1 MGIGVSPNKK
11 ENTLFENVN
20 NNISDK
26 DYKIPIVLIAIIL
39 TIITLV
45 IIYFWVNKKENNRE
59 KYYSNNITIN
69 GMSISNLSGKSEL
82 KNFLDG
88 IYLKRLKEQAVF
100 RVEDKELRIKGEDID
115 IKYNIDD
122 IIDDIE
128 KKNREIKEK
137 QSNFQKYDF
146 QIQFEYEKENLENIY
161 EKVNLELK
169 GNSKKIVEFN
179 FEKMEAKLN
188 KNTNEKSLDKIEFN
202 NKLLNKF
209 KEINNYEQ
217 IDTLPVLNV
226 ISSSMQFEEI
236 YNFMVKE
243 PKDAYLNKNNE
254 NMSEII
260 VKEENGYKPEKN
272 IEELR
277 ELYLKAEDFI
287 LVKLKR
293 VDAKITEKMLK
304 ENNGILKNQEVG
316 NEIIYDK
323 VIKFTENID
332 ENSKVNIKIASND
345 LNGTIVDSEQVFSFN
360 EILGKRTKNRG
371 FVSAPMYIN
380 NGVSNEIGGG
390 ISFVASGIYEGI
402 LRSGYEIKERLP
414 HRYTVEYKEP
424 GLDSAIYYGT
434 YDLKF
439 KNNTPNRLKIE
450 TINQNDGVRFRL
462 IGKKENNKKV
472 ELNVEKKET
481 EKFTTKY
488 LPTNSLKDGEKK
500 IIQSGRNGYIS
511 YVYRKIYI
519 NNELKENS
527 LISKDNYQMLPEIV
541 SVGANKD
548 YIDLD

>member
-122 IIDDIE
+122 IINDIE

-202 NKLLNKF
+202 NKVLNKF

-277 ELYLKAEDFI
+277 EIYLKAEDFI

-323 VIKFTENID
+323 VIKFTENMD

-360 EILGKRTKNRG
+360 DTLGKRTKNRG
-371 FVSAPMYIN
+371 FVNAPMYSN

-402 LRSGYEIKERLP
+402 LRAGYEIKERLP
-414 HRYTVEYKEP
+414 HRYIVEYKEP

-472 ELNVEKKET
+472 EINIEKKET

-500 IIQSGRNGYIS
+500 IIQIGRNGYIS

>member
-202 NKLLNKF
+202 NKVLNKF

-323 VIKFTENID
+323 VIKFTENMD

-371 FVSAPMYIN
+371 FVNAPMYSN

-402 LRSGYEIKERLP
+402 LRAGYEIKERLP
-414 HRYTVEYKEP
+414 HRYIVEYKEP
-424 GLDSAIYYGT
+424 GLDSAIYSGT

-472 ELNVEKKET
+472 ELNIEKKET

>member
-20 NNISDK
+20 NNITDK

-45 IIYFWVNKKENNRE
+45 IIYFWVNKKENKRE

-128 KKNREIKEK
+128 KKNSEIKEK

-202 NKLLNKF
+202 NKVLNKF

-260 VKEENGYKPEKN
+260 VKEENGYKPEKS

-277 ELYLKAEDFI
+277 EIYLKAEDFI

-304 ENNGILKNQEVG
+304 ENNRILKNQEVG

-323 VIKFTENID
+323 VIKFTENMD

-360 EILGKRTKNRG
+360 DTLGKRTKNRG
-371 FVSAPMYIN
+371 FVNAPMYSN

-402 LRSGYEIKERLP
+402 LRAGYEIKERLP

-424 GLDSAIYYGT
+424 GLDSAIYSGT

-472 ELNVEKKET
+472 EINIEKKET

-500 IIQSGRNGYIS
+500 IIQIGRNGYIS

>member
-69 GMSISNLSGKSEL
+69 GMSISNLSSKSEL

-128 KKNREIKEK
+128 KKNSEIKEK

-202 NKLLNKF
+202 NKVLNKF

-217 IDTLPVLNV
+217 IDVLPVLNV

-260 VKEENGYKPEKN
+260 VKEENGYKPEKS

-277 ELYLKAEDFI
+277 EIYLKAEDFI

-304 ENNGILKNQEVG
+304 ENNRILKNQEVG

-323 VIKFTENID
+323 VIKFTENMD

-360 EILGKRTKNRG
+360 DTLGKRTKNRG
-371 FVSAPMYIN
+371 FVNAPMYSN

-402 LRSGYEIKERLP
+402 LRAGYEIKERLP

-424 GLDSAIYYGT
+424 GLDSAIYSGT

-472 ELNVEKKET
+472 ELNIEKKET

-488 LPTNSLKDGEKK
+488 IPNNSLKDGERK

>member
-20 NNISDK
+20 NNITDK

-202 NKLLNKF
+202 NKVLNKF

-323 VIKFTENID
+323 VIKFTENMD

-371 FVSAPMYIN
+371 FVNAPMYSN

-402 LRSGYEIKERLP
+402 LRAGYEIKERLP

>member
-20 NNISDK
+20 NNITDK

-45 IIYFWVNKKENNRE
+45 IIYFWVNKKENKRE

-169 GNSKKIVEFN
+169 GNTKKIVEFN

-188 KNTNEKSLDKIEFN
+188 KNTNEKSLDKIEFY
-202 NKLLNKF
+202 NKVLNKF

-217 IDTLPVLNV
+217 TDTLPVLNV

-254 NMSEII
+254 NMSEMI

-293 VDAKITEKMLK
+293 VDAKITEKMIK

-323 VIKFTENID
+323 VIKFTENMD

-472 ELNVEKKET
+472 ELNIEKKET

-488 LPTNSLKDGEKK
+488 LPTNSLKDGERK

>member
-202 NKLLNKF
+202 NKVLNKF

-323 VIKFTENID
+323 VIKFTENMD

-371 FVSAPMYIN
+371 FVNAPMYSN

-402 LRSGYEIKERLP
+402 LRAGYEIKERLP

>member
-202 NKLLNKF
+202 NKVLNKF

-277 ELYLKAEDFI
+277 EIYLKAEDFI

-293 VDAKITEKMLK
+293 VDAKITEKRLK

-323 VIKFTENID
+323 VIKFTENMD

-360 EILGKRTKNRG
+360 DTLGKRTKNRG
-371 FVSAPMYIN
+371 FVNAPMYIN

-414 HRYTVEYKEP
+414 HRYIVEYKEP

-488 LPTNSLKDGEKK
+488 LPTNSLKDGERK

>member
-146 QIQFEYEKENLENIY
+146 QIQFEYEKEKLENIY

-202 NKLLNKF
+202 NKVLNKF

-254 NMSEII
+254 NMSEVI

-323 VIKFTENID
+323 VIKFTENMD

-360 EILGKRTKNRG
+360 DTLGKRTKNRG

-402 LRSGYEIKERLP
+402 LRSGYETKERLP
-414 HRYTVEYKEP
+414 HRYIVEYKEP

-472 ELNVEKKET
+472 ELNIEKKET

-488 LPTNSLKDGEKK
+488 LPTNSLKDGERK

>member
-146 QIQFEYEKENLENIY
+146 QIQFEYKKENLENIY

-169 GNSKKIVEFN
+169 GNTKKIVEFN

-188 KNTNEKSLDKIEFN
+188 KNTNEKSLDKIEFY
-202 NKLLNKF
+202 NKVLNKF

-217 IDTLPVLNV
+217 TDTLPVLNV

-254 NMSEII
+254 NMSEMI

-293 VDAKITEKMLK
+293 VDAKITEKMIK

-323 VIKFTENID
+323 VIKFTENMD

-472 ELNVEKKET
+472 EINIEKKET

-488 LPTNSLKDGEKK
+488 IPNNSLKDGERK

>member
-202 NKLLNKF
+202 NKVLNKF

>member
-202 NKLLNKF
+202 NKVLNKF

-323 VIKFTENID
+323 VIKFTENMD

-360 EILGKRTKNRG
+360 DTLGKRTKNRG
-371 FVSAPMYIN
+371 FVNAPMYSN

-402 LRSGYEIKERLP
+402 LRAGYEIKERLP
-414 HRYTVEYKEP
+414 HRYIVEYKEP
-424 GLDSAIYYGT
+424 GLDSAIYSGT

-472 ELNVEKKET
+472 ELNIEKKET

>member
-202 NKLLNKF
+202 NKVLNKF

-217 IDTLPVLNV
+217 TDTLPVLNV

-254 NMSEII
+254 NMSEMI

-323 VIKFTENID
+323 VIKFTENMD

-360 EILGKRTKNRG
+360 DTLGKRTKNRG
-371 FVSAPMYIN
+371 FVNAPMYSN

-414 HRYTVEYKEP
+414 HKYIVEYKEP
-424 GLDSAIYYGT
+424 GLDSAIYSGT

-472 ELNVEKKET
+472 EINIEKKET

-500 IIQSGRNGYIS
+500 IIQIGRNGYIS

>member
-20 NNISDK
+20 NNITDK

-45 IIYFWVNKKENNRE
+45 IIYFWVNKKENKRE

-128 KKNREIKEK
+128 KKNSEIKEK

-202 NKLLNKF
+202 NKVLNKF

-260 VKEENGYKPEKN
+260 VKEENGYKPEKS

-277 ELYLKAEDFI
+277 EIYLKAEDFI

-304 ENNGILKNQEVG
+304 ENNRILKNQEVG

-323 VIKFTENID
+323 VIKFTENMD

-371 FVSAPMYIN
+371 FVNAPMYSN

-402 LRSGYEIKERLP
+402 LRAGYEIKERLP
-414 HRYTVEYKEP
+414 HRYTVEYKEL
-424 GLDSAIYYGT
+424 GLDSAIYSGT

-472 ELNVEKKET
+472 EINIEKKET

-488 LPTNSLKDGEKK
+488 LPTNSLKDGERK

-541 SVGANKD
+541 SIGANKD

>member
-20 NNISDK
+20 NNITDK

-202 NKLLNKF
+202 NKVLNKF

-217 IDTLPVLNV
+217 TDILPVLNV

-243 PKDAYLNKNNE
+243 PKDAYLNKNNG

-323 VIKFTENID
+323 VIKFTENMD

-414 HRYTVEYKEP
+414 HRYTGEYKEP

>member
-202 NKLLNKF
+202 NKVLNKF

-323 VIKFTENID
+323 VIKFTENMD

-345 LNGTIVDSEQVFSFN
+345 LNGTIVDSEQIFSFN

-371 FVSAPMYIN
+371 FVNAPMYSN

-414 HRYTVEYKEP
+414 HRYIVEYKEP

-472 ELNVEKKET
+472 ELNIEKKET

-488 LPTNSLKDGEKK
+488 IPNNSLKDGERK

>member
-20 NNISDK
+20 NNITDK

-100 RVEDKELRIKGEDID
+100 RVEDKELRIKGEDLD

-202 NKLLNKF
+202 NKVLNKF
-209 KEINNYEQ
+209 KEINNYEK

-243 PKDAYLNKNNE
+243 PKDAYLNKN
-254 NMSEII
+254 
-260 VKEENGYKPEKN
+260 
-272 IEELR
+272 
-277 ELYLKAEDFI
+277 
-287 LVKLKR
+287 KR
-293 VDAKITEKMLK
+293 
-304 ENNGILKNQEVG
+304 
-316 NEIIYDK
+316 
-323 VIKFTENID
+323 
-332 ENSKVNIKIASND
+332 
-345 LNGTIVDSEQVFSFN
+345 
-360 EILGKRTKNRG
+360 
-371 FVSAPMYIN
+371 
-380 NGVSNEIGGG
+380 
-390 ISFVASGIYEGI
+390 
-402 LRSGYEIKERLP
+402 
-414 HRYTVEYKEP
+414 
-424 GLDSAIYYGT
+424 
-434 YDLKF
+434 
-439 KNNTPNRLKIE
+439 
-450 TINQNDGVRFRL
+450 
-462 IGKKENNKKV
+462 
-472 ELNVEKKET
+472 
-481 EKFTTKY
+481 
-488 LPTNSLKDGEKK
+488 
-500 IIQSGRNGYIS
+500 
-511 YVYRKIYI
+511 RKW
-519 NNELKENS
+519 
-527 LISKDNYQMLPEIV
+527 V
-541 SVGANKD
+541 
-548 YIDLD
+548 

>member
-20 NNISDK
+20 NNITDK

-202 NKLLNKF
+202 NKVLNKF

-217 IDTLPVLNV
+217 TDILPVLNV

-323 VIKFTENID
+323 VIKFTENMD

-360 EILGKRTKNRG
+360 DTLGKRTKNRG
-371 FVSAPMYIN
+371 FVNAPMYSN

-402 LRSGYEIKERLP
+402 LRAGYEIKERLP
-414 HRYTVEYKEP
+414 HRYIVEYKEP
-424 GLDSAIYYGT
+424 GLDSAIYSGT

-472 ELNVEKKET
+472 ELNIEKKET

>member
-202 NKLLNKF
+202 NKVLNKF

-323 VIKFTENID
+323 VIKFTENMD

-371 FVSAPMYIN
+371 FVNAPMYSN

-402 LRSGYEIKERLP
+402 LRAGYEIKERLP

-488 LPTNSLKDGEKK
+488 LPTNSLKDREKK

>member
-20 NNISDK
+20 NNITDK

-45 IIYFWVNKKENNRE
+45 IIYFWVNKKENKRE

-100 RVEDKELRIKGEDID
+100 RVEDKELRIKGEDLD

-128 KKNREIKEK
+128 KKNREIQEK

-202 NKLLNKF
+202 NKVLNKF

-323 VIKFTENID
+323 VIKFTENMD

-360 EILGKRTKNRG
+360 DTLGKRTKNRG
-371 FVSAPMYIN
+371 FVNAPMYIN

-424 GLDSAIYYGT
+424 GLDSAIYSGT

-472 ELNVEKKET
+472 ELNIEKKET

-488 LPTNSLKDGEKK
+488 LPTNSLKDGERK

>member
-69 GMSISNLSGKSEL
+69 GMSISNLSSKSEL

-128 KKNREIKEK
+128 KKNSEIKEK

-202 NKLLNKF
+202 NKVLNKF

-217 IDTLPVLNV
+217 IDVLPVLNV

-260 VKEENGYKPEKN
+260 VKEENGYKPEKS

-277 ELYLKAEDFI
+277 EIYLKAEDFI

-323 VIKFTENID
+323 VIKFTENMD

-360 EILGKRTKNRG
+360 DTLGKRTKNRG
-371 FVSAPMYIN
+371 FVNAPMYSN

-402 LRSGYEIKERLP
+402 LRAGYEIKERLP
-414 HRYTVEYKEP
+414 HRYIVEYREP
-424 GLDSAIYYGT
+424 GLDSAIYSGT

-472 ELNVEKKET
+472 ELNIEKKET

-488 LPTNSLKDGEKK
+488 IPNNSLKDGERK

-527 LISKDNYQMLPEIV
+527 LISKDKYQMLPEIV

>member
-69 GMSISNLSGKSEL
+69 GMSISNLSSKSEL

-128 KKNREIKEK
+128 KKNSEIKEK

-202 NKLLNKF
+202 NKVLNKF

-254 NMSEII
+254 NMSDII

-277 ELYLKAEDFI
+277 EIYLKAEDFI

-304 ENNGILKNQEVG
+304 ENNRILKNQEVG

-323 VIKFTENID
+323 VIKFTENMD

-360 EILGKRTKNRG
+360 DTLGKRTKNRG
-371 FVSAPMYIN
+371 FVNAPMYSN

-414 HRYTVEYKEP
+414 HKYIVEYREP
-424 GLDSAIYYGT
+424 GLDSAIYSGT

-472 ELNVEKKET
+472 ELNIEKKET

-488 LPTNSLKDGEKK
+488 IPNNSLKDGERK

>member
-20 NNISDK
+20 NNITDK

-100 RVEDKELRIKGEDID
+100 RVEDKELRIKGEDLD

-128 KKNREIKEK
+128 KKNREIQEK

-202 NKLLNKF
+202 NKVLNKF

-323 VIKFTENID
+323 VIKFTENMD

-360 EILGKRTKNRG
+360 DTLGKRTKNRG
-371 FVSAPMYIN
+371 FVNAPMYSN

-402 LRSGYEIKERLP
+402 LRAGYEIKERLP
-414 HRYTVEYKEP
+414 HRYIVEYKEP
-424 GLDSAIYYGT
+424 GLDSAIYSGT

-472 ELNVEKKET
+472 ELNIEKKET

>member
-100 RVEDKELRIKGEDID
+100 RVEDKELRIKGEDLD

-128 KKNREIKEK
+128 KKNREIQEK

-202 NKLLNKF
+202 NKVLNKF

-217 IDTLPVLNV
+217 TDTLPVLNV

-323 VIKFTENID
+323 VIKFTENMD

-371 FVSAPMYIN
+371 FVNAPMYSN

-402 LRSGYEIKERLP
+402 LRAGYEIKERLP
-414 HRYTVEYKEP
+414 HRYIVEYKEP
-424 GLDSAIYYGT
+424 GLDSAIYSGT

-472 ELNVEKKET
+472 ELNIEKKET

-500 IIQSGRNGYIS
+500 IIQIGRNGYIS

>member
-20 NNISDK
+20 NNITDK

-69 GMSISNLSGKSEL
+69 GMSISNLSSKSEL
-82 KNFLDG
+82 KNFLDR

-128 KKNREIKEK
+128 KKNSEIKEK

-202 NKLLNKF
+202 NKVLNKF

-217 IDTLPVLNV
+217 IDVLPVLNV

-260 VKEENGYKPEKN
+260 VKEENGYKPEKS

-277 ELYLKAEDFI
+277 EIYLKAEDFI

-304 ENNGILKNQEVG
+304 ENNRILKNQEVG
-316 NEIIYDK
+316 NEIIYDI
-323 VIKFTENID
+323 VIKFTENMD

-360 EILGKRTKNRG
+360 DTLGKRTKNRG
-371 FVSAPMYIN
+371 FVNAPMYSN

-402 LRSGYEIKERLP
+402 LRAGYEIKERLP

-424 GLDSAIYYGT
+424 GLDSAIYSGT

-472 ELNVEKKET
+472 EINIEKKET

-500 IIQSGRNGYIS
+500 IIQIGRNGYIS

>member
-45 IIYFWVNKKENNRE
+45 IIYFWVNKKENKRE

-128 KKNREIKEK
+128 KKNREKKEK

-202 NKLLNKF
+202 NKVLNKF

-217 IDTLPVLNV
+217 IDILPVLNV

-323 VIKFTENID
+323 VIKFTENMD

-360 EILGKRTKNRG
+360 DTLGKRTKNRG
-371 FVSAPMYIN
+371 FVNAPMYSN

-402 LRSGYEIKERLP
+402 LRAGYEIKERLP
-414 HRYTVEYKEP
+414 HRYIVEYKEP
-424 GLDSAIYYGT
+424 GLDSAIYSGT

-472 ELNVEKKET
+472 ELNIEKKET

>member
-100 RVEDKELRIKGEDID
+100 RVEDKELRIKGEDLD

-169 GNSKKIVEFN
+169 GNTKKIVEFN

-202 NKLLNKF
+202 NKVLNKF

-217 IDTLPVLNV
+217 TDTLPVLNV

-254 NMSEII
+254 NMSEMI

-323 VIKFTENID
+323 VIKFTENMD

-360 EILGKRTKNRG
+360 DTLGKRTKNRG
-371 FVSAPMYIN
+371 FVNAPMYIN

-402 LRSGYEIKERLP
+402 LRAGYEIKERLP
-414 HRYTVEYKEP
+414 HRYIVEYKEP
-424 GLDSAIYYGT
+424 GLDSAIYSGT

-450 TINQNDGVRFRL
+450 TINQNNGVRFRL

-472 ELNVEKKET
+472 ELNIEKKET

-500 IIQSGRNGYIS
+500 IIQIGRNGYIS

>member
-20 NNISDK
+20 NNITDK

-45 IIYFWVNKKENNRE
+45 IIYFWVNKKENKRE

-128 KKNREIKEK
+128 KKNSEIKEK

-202 NKLLNKF
+202 NKVLNKF

-217 IDTLPVLNV
+217 IDVLPVLNV

-260 VKEENGYKPEKN
+260 VKEENGYKPEKS

-277 ELYLKAEDFI
+277 EIYLKAEDFI

-304 ENNGILKNQEVG
+304 ENNRILKNQEVG

-323 VIKFTENID
+323 VIKFTENMD

-360 EILGKRTKNRG
+360 DTLGKRTKNRG
-371 FVSAPMYIN
+371 FVNAPMYSN

-402 LRSGYEIKERLP
+402 LRAGYEIKERLP

-424 GLDSAIYYGT
+424 GLDSAIYSGT

-472 ELNVEKKET
+472 EINIEKKET

-500 IIQSGRNGYIS
+500 IIQIGRNGYIS

>member
-20 NNISDK
+20 NNITDK

-45 IIYFWVNKKENNRE
+45 IIYFWVNKKENKRE

-128 KKNREIKEK
+128 KKNSEIKEK

-202 NKLLNKF
+202 NKVLNKF

-260 VKEENGYKPEKN
+260 VKEENGYKPEKS

-277 ELYLKAEDFI
+277 EIYLKAEDFI

-304 ENNGILKNQEVG
+304 ENNRILKNQEVG

-323 VIKFTENID
+323 VIKFTENMD

-360 EILGKRTKNRG
+360 DTLGKRTKNRG
-371 FVSAPMYIN
+371 FVNAPMYSN

-390 ISFVASGIYEGI
+390 ISVVASGIYEGI
-402 LRSGYEIKERLP
+402 LRAGYEIKERLP

-424 GLDSAIYYGT
+424 GLDSAIYSGT

-472 ELNVEKKET
+472 EINIEKKET

-500 IIQSGRNGYIS
+500 IIQIGRNGYIS

>member
-169 GNSKKIVEFN
+169 GNTKKIVEFN

-188 KNTNEKSLDKIEFN
+188 KNTNEKSLDKIEFY
-202 NKLLNKF
+202 NKVLNKF

-217 IDTLPVLNV
+217 TDTLPVLNV

-254 NMSEII
+254 NMSEMI

-293 VDAKITEKMLK
+293 VDAKITEKMIK

-323 VIKFTENID
+323 VIKFTENMD

-472 ELNVEKKET
+472 EINIEKKET

-488 LPTNSLKDGEKK
+488 IPNNSLKDGERK

>member
-20 NNISDK
+20 NNITDK

-202 NKLLNKF
+202 NKVLNKF

-217 IDTLPVLNV
+217 TDTLPVLNV

-323 VIKFTENID
+323 VIKFTENMD

-360 EILGKRTKNRG
+360 DTLGKRTKNRG
-371 FVSAPMYIN
+371 FVNAPMYIN

-424 GLDSAIYYGT
+424 GLDSAIYSGT

-472 ELNVEKKET
+472 ELNIEKKET

-488 LPTNSLKDGEKK
+488 LPTNSLKDGERK

>member
-20 NNISDK
+20 NNITDK

-45 IIYFWVNKKENNRE
+45 IIYFWVNKKENKRE

-88 IYLKRLKEQAVF
+88 IYLRRLKEQAVF
-100 RVEDKELRIKGEDID
+100 RVEDKELRIKGEDLD

-128 KKNREIKEK
+128 KKNREIQEK

-202 NKLLNKF
+202 NKVLNKF

-323 VIKFTENID
+323 VIKFTENMD

-360 EILGKRTKNRG
+360 DTLGKRTKNRG
-371 FVSAPMYIN
+371 FVNAPMYSN

-402 LRSGYEIKERLP
+402 LRAGYEIKERLP
-414 HRYTVEYKEP
+414 HRYIVEYKEP
-424 GLDSAIYYGT
+424 GLDSAIYSGT

-472 ELNVEKKET
+472 ELNIEKKET

>member
-20 NNISDK
+20 NNITDK

-100 RVEDKELRIKGEDID
+100 RVEDKELRIKGEDLD

-202 NKLLNKF
+202 NKVLNKF

-217 IDTLPVLNV
+217 TDTLPVLNV

-254 NMSEII
+254 NMSEMI

-323 VIKFTENID
+323 VIKFTENMD

-371 FVSAPMYIN
+371 FVNAPMYSN

-390 ISFVASGIYEGI
+390 ISFVASGIYEGV
-402 LRSGYEIKERLP
+402 LRTGYEIKERLP
-414 HRYTVEYKEP
+414 HRYIVEYKEP

-439 KNNTPNRLKIE
+439 KNNTLNRLKIE

-472 ELNVEKKET
+472 EINIEKKET

-500 IIQSGRNGYIS
+500 IIQIGRNGYIS

>member
-202 NKLLNKF
+202 NKVLNKF

-323 VIKFTENID
+323 VIKFTENMD

-371 FVSAPMYIN
+371 FVNAPMYSN

-402 LRSGYEIKERLP
+402 LRAGYEIKERLP

-472 ELNVEKKET
+472 EINIEKKET

-488 LPTNSLKDGEKK
+488 IPNNSLKDGERK

>member
-20 NNISDK
+20 NNITDK

-202 NKLLNKF
+202 NKVLNKF

-217 IDTLPVLNV
+217 TDILPVLNV

-243 PKDAYLNKNNE
+243 PKDAYLNKNNG

-323 VIKFTENID
+323 VIKFTENMD

-414 HRYTVEYKEP
+414 HRYTGEYKEP

-472 ELNVEKKET
+472 ELNIEKKET

-488 LPTNSLKDGEKK
+488 LPTNSLKDGERK

>member
-100 RVEDKELRIKGEDID
+100 RVEDKELRIKGEDLD

-169 GNSKKIVEFN
+169 GNTKKIVEFN

-202 NKLLNKF
+202 NKVLNKF

-217 IDTLPVLNV
+217 TDTLPVLNV

-254 NMSEII
+254 NMSEMI

-277 ELYLKAEDFI
+277 ELYLKVEDFI

-323 VIKFTENID
+323 VIKFTENMD

-360 EILGKRTKNRG
+360 DTLGKRTKNRG
-371 FVSAPMYIN
+371 FVNAPMYIN

-402 LRSGYEIKERLP
+402 LRAGYEIKERLP
-414 HRYTVEYKEP
+414 HRYIVEYKEP
-424 GLDSAIYYGT
+424 GLDSAIYSGT

-450 TINQNDGVRFRL
+450 TINQNNGVRFRL

-472 ELNVEKKET
+472 ELNIEKKET

-500 IIQSGRNGYIS
+500 IIQIGRNGYIS

>member
-100 RVEDKELRIKGEDID
+100 RVEDKELRIKGEDLD

-202 NKLLNKF
+202 NKVLNKF

-217 IDTLPVLNV
+217 TDTLPVLNV

-254 NMSEII
+254 NMSEMI

-323 VIKFTENID
+323 VIKFTENMD

-360 EILGKRTKNRG
+360 DTLGKRTKNRG
-371 FVSAPMYIN
+371 FVNAPIYSN

-414 HRYTVEYKEP
+414 HKYIVEYKEP
-424 GLDSAIYYGT
+424 GLDSAIYSGT

-500 IIQSGRNGYIS
+500 IIQIGRNGYIS

>member
-100 RVEDKELRIKGEDID
+100 RVEDKELRIKGEDLD

-202 NKLLNKF
+202 NKVLNKF

-217 IDTLPVLNV
+217 TDTLPVLNV

-323 VIKFTENID
+323 VIKFTENMD

-360 EILGKRTKNRG
+360 DTLGKRTKNRG
-371 FVSAPMYIN
+371 FVNAPIYSN

-414 HRYTVEYKEP
+414 HKYIVEYKEP

-500 IIQSGRNGYIS
+500 IIQIGRNGYIS